1 MADSKLTELTATTVV
16 YATDQLYLVQG
27 GVSKR
32 ITLANLINN
41 LPSAIGQS
49 STTLSISGSSTVTSA
64 GTAASNAWL
73 SFDTATYDSIIV
85 DIVAEDTTTSANNC
99 IGTFGVHHISGSN
112 YNENNVTAS
121 AGPNPV
127 YIQPVY
133 ASGVIQMC
141 TKRDFASTNN
151 VKVRWRATLFKV

>member
-16 YATDQLYLVQG
+16 YASDQLYLVQG

-32 ITLANLINN
+32 ITLANFINN

-49 STTLSISGSSTVTSA
+49 STTLTISGSSTVTSA

-73 SFDTATYDSIIV
+73 SFDTTTYDSVIV
-85 DIVAEDTTTSANNC
+85 EVAAEDATSSANSC
-99 IGTFGVHHISGSN
+99 VGTFSLHHTSGSN
-112 YNENNVTAS
+112 FNSSNAVGSFGSNPIYITVVYS
-121 AGPNPV
+121 AGA
-127 YIQPVY
+127 IQL
-133 ASGVIQMC
+133 C
-141 TKRDFASTNN
+141 TYRSSASTDN

>member
-16 YATDQLYLVQG
+16 YATDQLYVVQG

-49 STTLSISGSSTVTSA
+49 STTLTISGSSTITSI
-64 GTAASNAWL
+64 GTAPSSAWL
-73 SFDTATYDSIIV
+73 SFDTATYDSVVVEIA
-85 DIVAEDTTTSANNC
+85 AEDATSSANSC
-99 IGTFGVHHISGSN
+99 VGTFSLHHTLGSN
-112 YNENNVTAS
+112 FNSSNAVGSFGTNPIYITVVYS
-121 AGPNPV
+121 A
-127 YIQPVY
+127 
-133 ASGVIQMC
+133 GVIQLC
-141 TKRDFASTNN
+141 TYRSSASTDN